1 MMKGIQAVTDRD
13 KKTRNAQSLADAID
27 TLGVSV
33 VEASRMLEVS
43 RDTVHTWL
51 RGGGAMP
58 TSAPKRLAS
67 VMSARVSRV
76 LEAGD
81 DDTDD

>member
-1 MMKGIQAVTDRD
+1 MMKGTQAVTDRD
-13 KKTRNAQSLADAID
+13 KKTRNAQSLAQAID
-27 TLGVSV
+27 ILGVSV

-58 TSAPKRLAS
+58 ASASKRLAS